1 MFDRLFIAAE
11 LARKFDGSEHAG
23 YWAALRA
30 AHRMRA
36 SIPGVSRRALAATI
50 ADEVPGG
57 GWVEP
62 EVLARI
68 YAAIPELGRRE
79 LRHQREM
86 ARLLGE
92 WDGDE

>member
-1 MFDRLFIAAE
+1 MFERLFAAAE
-11 LARKFDGSEHAG
+11 MAARYDRSEYAA

-30 AHRMRA
+30 AHRMQA
-36 SIPGVSRRALAATI
+36 SIPGVSRRALAAAV

-57 GWVEP
+57 GWIEP

-79 LRHQREM
+79 LRHQQEM
-86 ARLLGE
+86 ARLVG
-92 WDGDE
+92 DVGDE